1 MSPERLKQHISHQFN
16 QELEEIRAS
25 VLDMGR
31 LVTQQIRDAV
41 TALIEQDLPLAQ
53 KVRSNERT
61 INSMELDIDAKCALI
76 IARRQPAASDL
87 RLLLGSIKSIT
98 DIERMGDEAKHIAKC
113 ARKLEEGESDEHFGL
128 TDARKIGE
136 KLCVMTEATF
146 AAYASADAE
155 QARALMARD
164 REIDSAHQSA
174 IAKQLEHISNDPNR
188 IYTEVNVIWALRA
201 MERIGDHCMNI
212 CENVVYMVEGE
223 DIRYPGQSQPEAK

>member
-1 MSPERLKQHISHQFN
+1 MERLKQHISHQFN

-25 VLDMGR
+25 VLSMGD
-31 LVTQQIRDAV
+31 LVTRQIGDAL
-41 TALIEQDLPLAQ
+41 TALINQDLELAQ
-53 KVRSNERT
+53 KVRSNERR

-113 ARKLEEGESDEHFGL
+113 ARKLEAGEESDHFGL
-128 TDARKIGE
+128 EDVRLIGDKIRSI
-136 KLCVMTEATF
+136 TADTF
-146 AAYASADAE
+146 AAYAGGDAE

-164 REIDSAHQSA
+164 REIDDAHQA
-174 IAKQLEHISNDPNR
+174 AMAKQLEHISTDPNR
-188 IYTEVNVIWALRA
+188 IYSEVNVIWALRA

-223 DIRYPGQSQPEAK
+223 DIRYPGQSQPEPK